1 MKEVTIKLYE
11 FEELSEEIKAPLIAK
26 QCKELGDDY
35 CEWGLED
42 DMQEYASEII
52 ERKFDEGEFESN
64 NVYYDLSYS
73 QGSGAMVEF
82 EGWDIHILETIL
94 YGNNLTR
101 EWIDKNIAN
110 FNLKVTHSGHYY
122 HEYSFEFEEDLEY
135 QEDAQTLEELGIERE
150 EYIYAINEFIVDIN
164 KELYTKGKESVE
176 WYWNEDNT
184 RDEAIDRL
192 SQYHYL
198 EDGEVYLGEF
208 EEEQK

>member
-26 QCKELGDDY
+26 QCKELEDDY
-35 CEWGLED
+35 CDWMLED
-42 DMQEYASEII
+42 DMQEYASEIL
-52 ERKFDEGEFESN
+52 ERKFDEGEFKSN
-64 NVYYDLSYS
+64 NIYYDLSYT

-82 EGWDIHILETIL
+82 EGWDIHILESIL

-110 FNLKVTHSGHYY
+110 FILKVKHSGHYH

-150 EYIYAINEFIVDIN
+150 EYLKAISEFIVDIN
-164 KELYTKGKESVE
+164 KALYAKGKESVE

-198 EDGEVYLGEF
+198 EDGEVYLVEFGE
-208 EEEQK
+208 